1 MLFKN
6 KVKLT
11 TVSALVS
18 IFTLICFHFPFF
30 KHVVNNVEKG
40 FNGTLI
46 TVGLVILMLVMNFFA
61 CYLVMW
67 LGRVVGKILVSLS
80 FIGDAV
86 TLYFINT
93 YDVLVDD
100 TMMGNVFN
108 TNYSEA
114 TSYWSVSALLY
125 IVLLGVLPCVLLLLT
140 RIEYGTFKRFLK
152 SIGIS
157 LGIGALVGF
166 GNITNW
172 PWVDREAPVI
182 GSLLMP
188 WSYTIN
194 TFRYQAAERERNR
207 EEILLPDAEIS
218 DNEKDVVVL
227 VIGESAR
234 RDHFSLYGYGRQT
247 NPLLEQVEGLK
258 CYEANSAA
266 TYTTAGV
273 KAILDYEDTGK
284 LYEILPNYLYRNGV
298 DVVWR
303 STNWGEPPLHIAN
316 EQKKEEL
323 SEWSGIPVDYDELLL
338 YDIKDLITGSDKD
351 KVFIVLHTSTSHG
364 PLYSKKY
371 PERFGVFSPVNTSV
385 EMSKCPPEELA
396 NAYDNSIIYTDYIL
410 SSLIDELKDL
420 DGWNSCMMYVSDHGE
435 SLGENNLYMHG
446 VPIKIAPKEQY
457 EIPFIVWTSE
467 GAVKP
472 RAEGLLTQ
480 YHVFHSVL
488 HFLGV
493 DSPVYKA
500 EFDIFN

>member
-1 MLFKN
+1 M
-6 KVKLT
+6 
-11 TVSALVS
+11 SAAVS
-18 IFTLICFHFPFF
+18 IFTLLCFHMPFF
-30 KHVVNNVEKG
+30 KHVVGHVEKG

-67 LGRVVGKILVSLS
+67 LGRAVGKTIVALS

-93 YDVLVDD
+93 YDVLIDD

-114 TSYWSVSALLY
+114 TSYWSGAALLY
-125 IVLLGVLPCVLLLLT
+125 IVLLGILPCVLLLLV
-140 RIEYGTFKRFLK
+140 RVEYGPFKRFIK

-157 LGIGALVGF
+157 LGIGAIVGF

-194 TFRYQAAERERNR
+194 TFRYKASERERNR
-207 EEILLPDAEIS
+207 EEILLPDATIS
-218 DNEKDVVVL
+218 DEEKDVVVL

-303 STNWGEPPLHIAN
+303 STNWGEPPLHIAR

-323 SEWSGIPVDYDELLL
+323 SEMSGIPVDYDELLL
-338 YDIKDLITGSDKD
+338 YDIKNLIKDSDKN

-410 SSLIDELKDL
+410 STLIDELKGL
-420 DGWNSCMMYVSDHGE
+420 DGWHSCMLYVSDHGE

-446 VPIKIAPKEQY
+446 VPIKLAPKEQY

-467 GAVKP
+467 GSEKP
-472 RAEGLLTQ
+472 EMEGPVSQ

-493 DSPVYKA
+493 DSPVYKP